1 MRLIKEDKH
10 LQKSL
15 SLIKCECGE
24 YILLVPDLRAMN
36 NAIESHLL
44 VHRKEESDPSKT
56 EATVK
61 RIRYLL
67 FGQVFDKIDQSR

>member
-1 MRLIKEDKH
+1 MKTIKEDKH

-36 NAIESHLL
+36 NAIESHVLE
-44 VHRKEESDPSKT
+44 HRKKESDPTKID
-56 EATVK
+56 ATVK
-61 RIRYLL
+61 RIRTLL
-67 FGQVFDKIDQSR
+67 FGQVFDKIDKSR